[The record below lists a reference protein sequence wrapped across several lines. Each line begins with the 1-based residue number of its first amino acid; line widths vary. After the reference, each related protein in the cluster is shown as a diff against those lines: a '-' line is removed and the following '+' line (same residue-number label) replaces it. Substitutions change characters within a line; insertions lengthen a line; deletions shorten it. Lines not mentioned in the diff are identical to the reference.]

1 MDCYGECTT
10 TKDEKGTYVTICTC
24 KYGHRG
30 QEKQWNAAAAV
41 NAKVDNDF

>member
-24 KYGHRG
+24 KYGSFG
-30 QEKQWNAAAAV
+30 K
-41 NAKVDNDF
+41 K